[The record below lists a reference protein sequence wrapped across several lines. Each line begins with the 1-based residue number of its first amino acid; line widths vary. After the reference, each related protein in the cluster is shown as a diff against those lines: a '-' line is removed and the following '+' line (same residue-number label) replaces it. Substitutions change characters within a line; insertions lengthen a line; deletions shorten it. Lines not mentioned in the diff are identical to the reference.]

1 MKAFRNT
8 VIVLFSLSLLVFLYS
23 EIFVN
28 LKKDTTY
35 PEIVCDSGLVKVN
48 VTKGEKEFLKG
59 VTAFDEKDGDLT
71 DRIIVESLSNLIDK
85 NTVNVTYAVY
95 DNDNHVTHYKRNV
108 QLVDYHPAR
117 FKIEKPLKFN
127 LCNQVVFTS
136 IVIPGL

>member
-1 MKAFRNT
+1 MKVYRNT

-71 DRIIVESLSNLIDK
+71 DRIIVE
-85 NTVNVTYAVY
+85 
-95 DNDNHVTHYKRNV
+95 
-108 QLVDYHPAR
+108 
-117 FKIEKPLKFN
+117 
-127 LCNQVVFTS
+127 
-136 IVIPGL
+136 